1 MELDFELSTILVTIG
16 MWAFI
21 LFLVWGVKMGFTAI
35 RDKIVLTLASLPI
48 IYFIVLWQK
57 NR

>member
-1 MELDFELSTILVTIG
+1 MELDFEISTMLVTIG

-21 LFLVWGVKMGFTAI
+21 LFLVWGVKMGFTGM
-35 RDKIVLTLASLPI
+35 REKIVLTVLSLPI
-48 IYFIVLWQK
+48 VYFIVLMNK

>member
-1 MELDFELSTILVTIG
+1 MEFDFELNTILVTIG

-21 LFLVWGVKMGFTAI
+21 LFLVWGVKMGFSGM
-35 RDKIVLTLASLPI
+35 REKIILTVASLPI
-48 IYFIVLWQK
+48 IYVIVLWQK

>member
-1 MELDFELSTILVTIG
+1 MELDFELSTILITIG

-21 LFLVWGVKMGFTAI
+21 IFLVWGVKMGFTDM
-35 RDKIVLTLASLPI
+35 REKIILTISSLPI
-48 IYFIVLWQK
+48 IYFIIVWQK